1 MKSLVF
7 GVLVIV
13 IILGVDKNC
22 KLIYNT
28 VRCIIAIVLIAVDTI

>member
-13 IILGVDKNC
+13 IILGVDILC
-22 KLIYNT
+22 LPMYNT
-28 VRCIIAIVLIAVDTI
+28 QQ